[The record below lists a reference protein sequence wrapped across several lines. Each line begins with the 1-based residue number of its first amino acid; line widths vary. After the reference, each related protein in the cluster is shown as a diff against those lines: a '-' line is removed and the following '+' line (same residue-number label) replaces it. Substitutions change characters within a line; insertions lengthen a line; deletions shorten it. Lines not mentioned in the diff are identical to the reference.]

1 MFKITGKKFTMKE
14 IGELWLQSKKLNV
27 KSSSY
32 CSYKRTLDKHIY
44 PELGK
49 LKYSA
54 ITKSQ
59 LNSFVENLLISG
71 RKDGKGGLSDSTV
84 KDIITLLK
92 SVSKFAR
99 SEYDLKDICENLKLS
114 QFKKN
119 DIQILTNSERK
130 KLETYLLD
138 KLTMPNLCILLSLYT
153 GLRVG
158 EICGLKW
165 EDIDI
170 KNGCLFVIRTV
181 ERISLGNGKTIVVIE
196 PPKTESSIRKVYIPH
211 FIVALLKK
219 YKDNP
224 EKYILSGKTEPKEP
238 RFLQY
243 RFKTII
249 KKLNI
254 KDLSFHSLRH
264 TYASMC
270 IEKGFDPKTLSEL
283 LGHSDVKIT
292 LNTYVHS
299 SDALKKKYVKRLIK

>member
-1 MFKITGKKFTMKE
+1 M
-14 IGELWLQSKKLNV
+14 
-27 KSSSY
+27 
-32 CSYKRTLDKHIY
+32 
-44 PELGK
+44 
-49 LKYSA
+49 
-54 ITKSQ
+54 
-59 LNSFVENLLISG
+59 
-71 RKDGKGGLSDSTV
+71 
-84 KDIITLLK
+84 
-92 SVSKFAR
+92 
-99 SEYDLKDICENLKLS
+99 
-114 QFKKN
+114 
-119 DIQILTNSERK
+119 
-130 KLETYLLD
+130 
-138 KLTMPNLCILLSLYT
+138 
-153 GLRVG
+153 RVG

-165 EDIDI
+165 DDIDI

-224 EKYILSGKTEPKEP
+224 EKYILSGKPKPKEP

-299 SDALKKKYVKRLIK
+299 SDSLKKKYVKRLIR